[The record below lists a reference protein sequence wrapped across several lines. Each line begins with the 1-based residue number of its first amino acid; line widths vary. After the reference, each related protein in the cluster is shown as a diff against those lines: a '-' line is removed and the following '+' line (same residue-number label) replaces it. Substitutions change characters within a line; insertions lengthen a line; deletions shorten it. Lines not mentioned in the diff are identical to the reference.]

1 MDSKSDPTRA
11 HHQPRV
17 EDDYLVRGAGHFAA
31 DVIEPGQAYAVFVRS
46 PHACAR
52 IRSLDIE
59 AARSSPGVLAVLTG
73 ADMEAAGVGNVGRHP
88 PLPGRGGTKLVMP
101 NRPALARDRVM
112 HVGDPVA
119 MVVAETALAAQD
131 GAELV
136 SVNYDAQKPAIDVR
150 DAILPEAPQLWAEA
164 PGNVAVDWPGPA
176 DDPKVNTREVD
187 RIIASAKHVARV
199 EVRNQRL
206 VVASM
211 EPRGVTASYDAAND
225 RTTLRACSQSAGG
238 LRDNVLGIMNWPNE
252 RLRVITEDVGGAF
265 GLKTSAYPE
274 YLAVIVGARV
284 TGRPVHWM
292 STRSEAFLSDG
303 QARDTVTE
311 VALAL
316 DERGRFLALRV
327 RHLAN
332 MGAYIGSVG
341 ANIQTHNFTRCF
353 PGMYDIR
360 HIDVGVRCVFTNTVP
375 TSPYRGAG
383 RPEANYA
390 LERAVD
396 EAARITGIDPI
407 KLRRRNLIR
416 RSEIPY
422 KTAVGTTYDSGD
434 FEAVLDQALALADVD
449 GFKHRRRESK
459 ARGKY
464 RGLGLSCMLEHAG
477 GMPLEGATIAF
488 PGGETMDLVLNVQS
502 TGQGHASVFPHV
514 AAKRLGIPVEQ
525 IRHRHGD
532 SNNEIPGMASVAS
545 RSAVTAGSAIVK
557 TIDTM
562 LAKGKTIAATALEA
576 AEADIAYRDGRFEVV
591 GTDRRISLFD
601 LAARA
606 AEMKE
611 RGELAE
617 NLDTK
622 TTAQTPQTFPNGCHI
637 AEVEVDPE
645 TGGVAILAYT
655 AVDDCG
661 NVLNHMIV
669 EGQIHGALASG
680 LGQALLEH
688 AVYDREGGQLITGSF
703 MDYGMPRAEDM
714 PLLRDALHPVPA
726 TTNPLGVKGV
736 GEAAT
741 TAAIA
746 TVMSA
751 IADAIPGEAGAKMEM
766 PATPEKVWAACR
778 KAP

>member
-1 MDSKSDPTRA
+1 MDSKTDHTGAP
-11 HHQPRV
+11 HKPRV
-17 EDDYLVRGAGHFAA
+17 EDDYLVRGAGRFAA
-31 DVIEPGQAYAVFVRS
+31 DVVEPSQAYAVFVRS

-52 IRSLDIE
+52 IRSLDVA

-73 ADMEAAGVGNVGRHP
+73 ADMDAAGVGNVGRHP
-88 PLPGRGGTKLVMP
+88 PLAGRGGTKLVMP
-101 NRPALARDRVM
+101 TRPALARDRVM
-112 HVGDPVA
+112 HIGEPVA
-119 MVVAETALAAQD
+119 MVVAETALAALD

-136 SVNYDAQKPAIDVR
+136 AIDYDAQKPVIDVR
-150 DAILPEAPQLWAEA
+150 AAVLPAAPQLWAEA

-176 DDPKVNTREVD
+176 DDPKVNAREVD
-187 RIIASAKHVARV
+187 RVIASAKHVARV
-199 EVRNQRL
+199 ELRNQRL

-211 EPRGVTASYDAAND
+211 EPRGVTASYDPAND

-238 LRDNVLGIMNWPNE
+238 LRDNILGIMNWPKE
-252 RLRVITEDVGGAF
+252 RLRVVTEDVGGAF

-274 YLAVIVGARV
+274 YIAVMVGARV
-284 TGRPVHWM
+284 VGRPVHWM

-303 QARDTVTE
+303 QARDTFTE

-327 RHLAN
+327 RHLGN

-353 PGMYDIR
+353 PGMYDIK
-360 HIDVGVRCVFTNTVP
+360 HIDVGVRCIFTNTVP

-396 EAARITGIDPI
+396 EAARITGIDPV

-416 RSEIPY
+416 RSEMPY
-422 KTAVGTTYDSGD
+422 KTAVGTTYDSGE

-449 GFKHRRRESK
+449 GFKQRRRESK

-464 RGLGLSCMLEHAG
+464 RGLGVSCMLEHAG

-488 PGGETMDLVLNVQS
+488 PGGETMNLVLNVQS

-514 AAKRLGIPVEQ
+514 AAKQLGIPVEQ

-562 LAKGKTIAATALEA
+562 VAKGKAIAATVLEA
-576 AEADIAYRDGRFEVV
+576 AEPDIAYRDGRFEVV

-606 AEMKE
+606 SEMKE

-637 AEVEVDPE
+637 AEVEIDPE
-645 TGGVAILAYT
+645 TGEVAILAYT

-661 NVLNHMIV
+661 NVLSHMIV
-669 EGQIHGALASG
+669 QGQIHGALASG

-688 AVYDREGGQLITGSF
+688 AIYDAEGGQLITGSF
-703 MDYGMPRAEDM
+703 MDYAMPRATDM
-714 PLLRDALHPVPA
+714 PALRDALHPVPA

-751 IADAIPGEAGAKMEM
+751 IDDAIPGGAGARMEM
-766 PATPEKVWAACR
+766 PATPAKVWAACR